1 MEGNGKLIIDSI
13 LDDANTFAER
23 TVKAAEKDAE
33 AVLAAVKEEINSRN
47 KQILSDAE
55 QELSAKKQRIIA
67 ARRLDEKK
75 RMLEQ
80 KQALVSQVIDAA
92 LEKIT
97 NLPDEEYLS
106 VMEWMLVRAINET
119 VVEKDVNCVI
129 EVIVSPQDKQR
140 MDAAFVDKVNRSL
153 NALDIPALK
162 QPIERMQKLI
172 AGAMTGGDNS
182 RLTESFVKKA
192 QKQLQGVKLAVSDE
206 QRDIGPGFIL
216 KAGDIEVN
224 CTFAA
229 IVRSDREALEE
240 LAARQ
245 LFS

>member
-13 LDDANTFAER
+13 LDEANTFAER

-33 AVLAAVKEEINSRN
+33 MVLAAAKEETNRQ
-47 KQILSDAE
+47 KEQILSEAE
-55 QELSAKKQRIIA
+55 QELSAIKQRMVA

-92 LEKIT
+92 VDKIT
-97 NLPDEEYLS
+97 GLPDGEYLS
-106 VMEWMLVRAINET
+106 VIERMLSRAVHENAGAAE
-119 VVEKDVNCVI
+119 VF
-129 EVIVSPQDKQR
+129 EVIVSPQDKAR
-140 MDAAFVDKVNRSL
+140 LGKPFFSAAGQSL
-153 NALDIPALK
+153 S
-162 QPIERMQKLI
+162 
-172 AGAMTGGDNS
+172 GGV
-182 RLTESFVKKA
+182 RLVLSE
-192 QKQLQGVKLAVSDE
+192 E

-216 KAGDIEVN
+216 KAGNVEIN

-240 LAARQ
+240 LAARL